1 MTAAKYFL
9 RWYWYKYASLCII
22 GKAEAVW
29 WQLQVIKILPR
40 PITTTRHYLA
50 QQHRRQ
56 LVIPLTR
63 YILPMSMD
71 VWWLWQPHQ
80 RYVCPVVCASSLEGF
95 ISNHSDTDK
104 M

>member
-71 VWWLWQPHQ
+71 V
-80 RYVCPVVCASSLEGF
+80 
-95 ISNHSDTDK
+95 
-104 M
+104 